1 MKEQK
6 AKKEGYSMAE
16 MRSMTNRLI
25 GESAER
31 LRTRLRTAWAQRAT
45 QEK

>member
-16 MRSMTNRLI
+16 ERLMTHRLI
-25 GESAER
+25 DGSVER
-31 LRTRLRTAWAQRAT
+31 LRMRLRAAWAQRAT
-45 QEK
+45 QER